1 VLGKRELFETSG
13 HWDKFSADMFPEMR
27 IGGESFVLRPANCP
41 HHTQVFAAAGRSY
54 RDLPF
59 RVSELGSMFRSELSG
74 VLGGL
79 SRVRQINLDD
89 AHVFCAPEQVGD
101 EVVLALRAIAFCYD
115 VLGIEIDHY
124 RLSLRG
130 AAGKYLGADA
140 RWEDAQDRLRDALR
154 AMDIAF
160 VEAEGEAAFYGPKID
175 IQVADAR
182 GRIETLSTVQLDFNQ
197 PERFGLEYTGA
208 DGAKHGP
215 VMIHRGL
222 LSSMERMVALLI
234 ERYAGRMPP
243 WLAPIQVSVLPV
255 EDARHG
261 DAAAALRDEL
271 LANGIRARV
280 LADGTLG
287 ARIRQ
292 ARHHRDAYLAVLG
305 DAELA
310 QETVQVNREQVK
322 MAEFVD
328 RVGAD
333 IRSRAKSPGF

>member
-1 VLGKRELFETSG
+1 
-13 HWDKFSADMFPEMR
+13 
-27 IGGESFVLRPANCP
+27 VLRPANCP
-41 HHTQVFAAAGRSY
+41 HHTQVFASAGRSY

-101 EVVLALRAIAFCYD
+101 EVAIALRAIARCYD
-115 VLGIEIDHY
+115 VLGIEVDLY

-130 AAGKYLGADA
+130 DAGKFLGD
-140 RWEDAQDRLRDALR
+140 DAQWAAAQDQLRAALR
-154 AMDIAF
+154 SLDIAF
-160 VEAEGEAAFYGPKID
+160 VEVAGEAAFYGPKID

-197 PERFGLEYTGA
+197 PARFGLEYTGA
-208 DGAKHGP
+208 DGAKHRP

-243 WLAPIQVSVLPV
+243 WLAPMQVSVLPV

-261 DAAAALRDEL
+261 DAAVQVRDRL
-271 LANGIRARV
+271 LAKGIRARV
-280 LADGTLG
+280 LAEGTLG

-310 QETVQVNREQVK
+310 QDTVQVNREQVK
-322 MAEFVD
+322 VEEFVD
-328 RVGAD
+328 RVAAD
-333 IRSRAKSPGF
+333 VRNRVKSPS